1 MFFRAPHW
9 LPASL
14 TDRTSLHASSPACG
28 AGGDGVGRFRLVRAL
43 ATAAALALPTLTTAQ
58 PAALAQPVPPAAG
71 SPIPVPFAAG
81 ERLDYEVKF
90 GSLKVGKGSMEVKE
104 ITEVRG
110 RPVWHTVFTIKGG
123 IPLYRVNDVYE
134 SWFDVST
141 LNSLRYHQDVDEGS
155 YERKRRYEIF
165 PERGMFKDG
174 DKAEEPTV
182 ANPLDDGSFLYFV
195 RTLPLEVGKTYE
207 VPRYFKAQ
215 GNPVRIR
222 VLRRETVTVPAGTF
236 SAVVLQPTFQ
246 TKGIF
251 SQNGKAE
258 VWITDDDRRMMVQ
271 MKSRLSIGSLNL
283 YLTNASGTK

>member
-1 MFFRAPHW
+1 M
-9 LPASL
+9 PALLLLAAIVS
-14 TDRTSLHASSPACG
+14 TGAQPADAQSLHLQDAAVRAMASSPA
-28 AGGDGVGRFRLVRAL
+28 
-43 ATAAALALPTLTTAQ
+43 
-58 PAALAQPVPPAAG
+58 
-71 SPIPVPFAAG
+71 PVPFAVG

-90 GSLKVGKGSMEVKE
+90 GALKVGTGSMEVKE
-104 ITEVRG
+104 LTEVRG

-134 SWFDVST
+134 SWFDVNT

-165 PERGMFKDG
+165 PERGMLKEG
-174 DKAEEPTV
+174 DKDEEPTV
-182 ANPLDDGSFLYFV
+182 ANPLDEGSFLYFV
-195 RTLPLEVGKTYE
+195 RTLSLEVGKTYE
-207 VPRYFKAQ
+207 FQRFFKAQ

-236 SAVVLQPTFQ
+236 KTVVLQPTFQ

-251 SQNGKAE
+251 SQNGRAE

-271 MKSRLSIGSLNL
+271 MKSKLSIGSLNL
-283 YLTNASGTK
+283 FLLRASGTK